1 MEFAIKQAEFVTSAG
16 LGSPYPEKT
25 AAEIA
30 IVGKSNVDKSSLI
43 NSLCNNKKLAKT
55 SSNPGKTRL
64 INFFKINREF
74 YFVDLPGYG
83 FARAPKT
90 EKDKWG
96 KLMEDYLSSG
106 RVDHIF
112 MLIDIRHAPTEDDK
126 LMLQWIIYYNL
137 PFTLI
142 ATKADKIAKSKRAQM
157 ANAAAKQL
165 GAPPAAI
172 AFSSEDGWG
181 RDFVLQ
187 RMDQVVKDVKNLR
200 AGIDIE
206 QQ

>member
-16 LGSPYPEKT
+16 LGSPYPERT

-30 IVGKSNVDKSSLI
+30 IVGKSNVGKSSLI

-142 ATKADKIAKSKRAQM
+142 ATNSKEQAGADGERSGKTARRASRCNSFFLGGWLGQGFCAPAHGSGGKRRKKSAR
-157 ANAAAKQL
+157 
-165 GAPPAAI
+165 
-172 AFSSEDGWG
+172 
-181 RDFVLQ
+181 RY
-187 RMDQVVKDVKNLR
+187 
-200 AGIDIE
+200 
-206 QQ
+206 

>member
-30 IVGKSNVDKSSLI
+30 IVGKSNVGKSSLI

-172 AFSSEDGWG
+172 AFP
-181 RDFVLQ
+181 R
-187 RMDQVVKDVKNLR
+187 RM
-200 AGIDIE
+200 AGAGSLCFSAWIRW
-206 QQ
+206 

>member
-30 IVGKSNVDKSSLI
+30 IVGKSNVGKSSLI

-83 FARAPKT
+83 FARVSRE
-90 EKDKWG
+90 EKQKWA
-96 KLMEDYLSSG
+96 LLIDDYLLNEE
-106 RVDHIF
+106 
-112 MLIDIRHAPTEDDK
+112 MLCHVLFLVDIRHEPTADDAEMYNF
-126 LMLQWIIYYNL
+126 LVRRNL
-137 PFTLI
+137 PFTVV
-142 ATKADKIAKSKRAQM
+142 ATKSDKLPKSQIKNRIRHLAAVFKLGEADILPVSGLLKTGKEAVLDKIERIIYTET
-157 ANAAAKQL
+157 
-165 GAPPAAI
+165 P
-172 AFSSEDGWG
+172 
-181 RDFVLQ
+181 
-187 RMDQVVKDVKNLR
+187 
-200 AGIDIE
+200 
-206 QQ
+206 